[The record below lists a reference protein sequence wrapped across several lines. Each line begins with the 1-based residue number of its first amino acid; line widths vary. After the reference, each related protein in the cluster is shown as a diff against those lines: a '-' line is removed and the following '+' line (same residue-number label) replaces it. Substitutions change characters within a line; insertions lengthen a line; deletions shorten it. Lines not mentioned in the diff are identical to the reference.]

1 MKMKSIL
8 GFSYRTMVAR
18 GFSSDDGDRGAD
30 DTGAAVRVQRVR
42 VGPRV
47 LLPDGNGRRDFLL
60 ILPHD
65 EGAPTL

>member
-1 MKMKSIL
+1 M
-8 GFSYRTMVAR
+8 AR